1 MTPHTNKE
9 KVTEEQSMIDDMDKT
24 NHQRQGILVS
34 SLPEDVRN
42 EICRQVLCD
51 SNFRQRQ
58 YEVAVLIYAETG
70 AEFQGYSYKDGR
82 AVPQGLL
89 VGAEFYIKGEW
100 IFHMMPDLSY
110 E

>member
-9 KVTEEQSMIDDMDKT
+9 KVTEEQSMTLLEKT
-24 NHQRQGILVS
+24 NHQRQDILVS

-51 SNFRQRQ
+51 SNFSQRQ

-70 AEFQGYSYKDGR
+70 EEFQEYSYKEGGD
-82 AVPQGLL
+82 VPQGLL
-89 VGAEFYIKGEW
+89 VGAEFYIKGDW

-110 E
+110 G